1 MILAYTWMLSAWSW
15 LGAVAKRVVPPRVQL
30 MFVDANGDVS
40 STLGWL
46 VGIAVIA
53 GVAGYIILSIITPA
67 QTTAGT
73 STTNVLAKAANG

>member
-1 MILAYTWMLSAWSW
+1 MILVYTWMLSAWSW
-15 LGAVAKRVVPPRVQL
+15 LGAVARRIVPPRVQL

-53 GVAGYIILSIITPA
+53 GVAGYVILNIITPA
-67 QTTAGT
+67 QGAAVNA
-73 STTNVLAKAANG
+73 TNNAISSIP